1 MQLSN
6 TRATTAKPQTTKPST
21 PKPQTPKP
29 ARPASGSAKSII
41 LEQRRVRGTDVK
53 IVRINLWDKHVFISP
68 ILPPKGLG
76 KGGEKFDRLV
86 SGSSALAII
95 NGGYFHP
102 RAYTLAG
109 DLVKDGK
116 HFATQ
121 GPVRTSLAITPDN
134 RVSVRVQ
141 PRGGTLN
148 WHEFETAISNGP
160 WVLRQGQVMV
170 VPRAEGYQDRAIER
184 PAPRS
189 AVGITSE
196 RKMFFVS
203 TRRKI
208 NLYDLAKIMKA
219 LGARDA
225 ITLDGGSSVGLAW
238 KGKVLIRPAR
248 KLAYAIGVYVRK

>member
-1 MQLSN
+1 M
-6 TRATTAKPQTTKPST
+6 
-21 PKPQTPKP
+21 
-29 ARPASGSAKSII
+29 
-41 LEQRRVRGTDVK
+41 K

-68 ILPPKGLG
+68 ILPAKGLG

-86 SGSSALAII
+86 SGSSAVAII

-102 RAYTLAG
+102 RSYTLAG
-109 DLVKDGK
+109 DLVKNGK

-141 PRGGTLN
+141 PRGGALN

-189 AVGITSE
+189 AVGITSQ

-208 NLYDLAKIMKA
+208 NLFDLAKIMKA